1 MKKTKYLV
9 VYLFKSK
16 LVKRTGA
23 CPACLTGRLMR
34 YRRVKQKQPMKKLT
48 RAEEQIMKILWDLEK
63 GFVKDIIEKIPDP
76 KPAYNTV
83 STIVRILE
91 KKGFVL
97 HKAYG
102 KTHEYYPVILKDEYS
117 KAHMKNFVNSYFSNS
132 FEKMVSFFA
141 REKSISLHEMEDIM
155 KIMEKEIKIQKK
167 S

>member
-1 MKKTKYLV
+1 MKE
-9 VYLFKSK
+9 
-16 LVKRTGA
+16 
-23 CPACLTGRLMR
+23 
-34 YRRVKQKQPMKKLT
+34 LT

-91 KKGFVL
+91 RKGFVS

-102 KTHEYYPVILKDEYS
+102 KTHEYYPVIFKDEYS
-117 KAHMKNFVNSYFSNS
+117 KAHLKNFVNSYFSNS

>member
-1 MKKTKYLV
+1 MKE
-9 VYLFKSK
+9 
-16 LVKRTGA
+16 
-23 CPACLTGRLMR
+23 
-34 YRRVKQKQPMKKLT
+34 LT
-48 RAEEQIMKILWDLEK
+48 RAEEQIMKILWNLEK
-63 GFVKDIIEKIPDP
+63 GFVKDIIKKIPDP

-91 KKGFVL
+91 RKGFVS

-117 KAHMKNFVNSYFSNS
+117 KAHMRNFVNSYFSNS

-155 KIMEKEIKIQKK
+155 KIMEKEIKNHKK
-167 S
+167 SS